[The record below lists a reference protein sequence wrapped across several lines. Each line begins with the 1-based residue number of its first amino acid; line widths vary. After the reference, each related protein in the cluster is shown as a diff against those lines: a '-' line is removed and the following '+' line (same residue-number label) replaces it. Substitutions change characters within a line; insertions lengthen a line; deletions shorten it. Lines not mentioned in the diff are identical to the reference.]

1 MTAAVTRTNQLSV
14 AISNQKSSFHYYFTM
29 RLLSVFTYV
38 AKSHA
43 NLLEQKKVFT
53 TEKSSVLS
61 GIV

>member
-14 AISNQKSSFHYYFTM
+14 AISNRKSSFHYYFTM

-38 AKSHA
+38 A

-53 TEKSSVLS
+53 KEKSSVS
-61 GIV
+61 AGIV